1 MSPQSANLVP
11 ELCRNS
17 SIAVLIII
25 LSLFWSCHKTVSSTG
40 DIIVRLEFP
49 ALSADHSQTIPLVLV
64 DEDPN
69 VIYSLIKFEMV
80 YTSQDEL
87 LGEFNRALTAHRVSR
102 GVITRAG
109 SFIFRDLSPGRY
121 WLVTS
126 EPLVIEDERFVWSH
140 PVNISGG
147 DRSQEIVLQRGN
159 AAMVLDSENIIF

>member
-11 ELCRNS
+11 GVCRNS

-25 LSLFWSCHKTVSSTG
+25 LALFWSCHKTVSSTS
-40 DIIVRLEFP
+40 DVIVRLEFP

-69 VIYSLIKFEMV
+69 VLYSLIKFERV
-80 YTSQDEL
+80 YTSHDEL
-87 LGEFNRALTAHRVSR
+87 LGEFNRALAGHQVST
-102 GVITRAG
+102 GVITRAE
-109 SFIFRDLSPGRY
+109 SFIFRDISPGHY

-126 EPLVIEDERFVWSH
+126 EPLVMENERFVWSH
-140 PVNISGG
+140 PVNIGAG
-147 DRSQEIVLQRGN
+147 DRSQEIVLKRSN